1 MRVGLRPEADAE
13 LPEIEGALAV
23 GQGELEEAILR
34 LGPKYDELGQAIN
47 VKVLA
52 HVQSGLLAAIYAGNQ
67 IIVLALAIV
76 ELSSQSVHL
85 WR

>member
-34 LGPKYDELGQAIN
+34 LGPKYDELG
-47 VKVLA
+47 
-52 HVQSGLLAAIYAGNQ
+52 
-67 IIVLALAIV
+67 
-76 ELSSQSVHL
+76 
-85 WR
+85 